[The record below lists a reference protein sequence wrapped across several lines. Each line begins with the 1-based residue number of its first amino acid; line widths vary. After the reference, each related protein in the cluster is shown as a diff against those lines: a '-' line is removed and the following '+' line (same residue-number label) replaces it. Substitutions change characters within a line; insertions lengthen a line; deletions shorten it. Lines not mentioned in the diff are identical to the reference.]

1 MSRLAFLGLGRMG
14 VPMAG
19 RLAAAGHELT
29 VWSRTRQHADAL
41 ASRASVAD
49 SPAAAA
55 AKAEIAITMLA
66 DGGALE
72 EVVLGR
78 DGVAEGLPSGG
89 LLVDMSTT
97 GPGPARKV
105 AKALEARDVAFVDAP
120 VAGSTGPAAEG
131 RLAIMI
137 GGEADAVERARPL
150 LGVLGDPERTFH
162 VGPVGS
168 GQAAKLMVNL
178 VLGGVMTAVAEGYTL
193 GRVLGLDPEVA
204 LVVLERT
211 SVAAETVRGK
221 RHRLLAG
228 DFDDPGFRLALM
240 HKDLRLAL
248 DAARAARAALPSAER
263 VADLFAG
270 AKGQGLADLDYSAV
284 AAYLASM
291 APRLAQQ
298 EGQGP
303 LTAPRGTPA
312 PEGSGSGP
320 DERAG

>member
-1 MSRLAFLGLGRMG
+1 MTRIAFLGMGRMG

-19 RLAAAGHELT
+19 RLVAAGHELT
-29 VWSRTRQHADAL
+29 VWSRTRGHAEAL
-41 ASRASVAD
+41 ANRATVAD

-55 AKAEIAITMLA
+55 AKAEIAVTMLA

-72 EVVLGR
+72 EVALGR
-78 DGVAEGLPSGG
+78 DGLAEGLPSGS
-89 LLVDMSTT
+89 LHVDMSTT
-97 GPGPARKV
+97 GPAPARRI
-105 AKALEARDVAFVDAP
+105 AKALEPRDVAFVDAP
-120 VAGSTGPAAEG
+120 VAGSTVPAAEG

-137 GGEADAVERARPL
+137 GGETEAVERARPL
-150 LGVLGDPERTFH
+150 LGVLGDPDRTFH

-178 VLGGVMTAVAEGYTL
+178 VLGGVMTAVAEGFTL
-193 GRVLGLDPEVA
+193 GRVLGLDPAVA
-204 LVVLERT
+204 LGVLENA
-211 SVAAETVRGK
+211 SVATQTVRSK
-221 RHRLLAG
+221 RSRLLAG

-248 DAARAARAALPSAER
+248 DAARAARSALPSTER

-270 AKGQGLADLDYSAV
+270 AKGQGLADQDYSAV

-291 APRLAQQ
+291 TPMLSQP

-303 LTAPRGTPA
+303 LTPPRGTPA
-312 PEGSGSGP
+312 PEAP
-320 DERAG
+320 